1 MTESNSDKVIGKL
14 GKVADSLETATTQL
28 SNVVTQ
34 QQLDVA
40 RERISK
46 CEADIQSL
54 QAHHE
59 SSDVNKEETLDE
71 LSDKILGIL
80 NTNEGLEKDFSGM
93 RSLVLSSFALS
104 VICLVGLILCIT
116 KL

>member
-1 MTESNSDKVIGKL
+1 MSENNSDEVIGKL
-14 GKVADSLETATTQL
+14 GKVADSLESATTQL

-54 QAHHE
+54 QASTE
-59 SSDVNKEETLDE
+59 SSDGNREEVLDE
-71 LSDKILGIL
+71 LSDRVLGL
-80 NTNEGLEKDFSGM
+80 SRTTEGLEKDFSGM

>member
-1 MTESNSDKVIGKL
+1 MSESNSDEVIGKL
-14 GKVADSLETATTQL
+14 GKVADSLESATTQL
-28 SNVVTQ
+28 TNVVTQ

-46 CEADIQSL
+46 CEADVQSL
-54 QAHHE
+54 QTQIE
-59 SSDVNKEETLDE
+59 TSDSNREEVIDE
-71 LSDKILGIL
+71 FSDRLLGLIS
-80 NTNEGLEKDFSGM
+80 TNEGLEKDFSGM

>member
-1 MTESNSDKVIGKL
+1 MSESNSDEVIGKL
-14 GKVADSLETATTQL
+14 GKVADSLESATTQL

-54 QAHHE
+54 QLHAE
-59 SSDVNKEETLDE
+59 SSDGNREEVLDD
-71 LSDKILGIL
+71 LSDRVAGMSK
-80 NTNEGLEKDFSGM
+80 TSQGLEKDFSGM